1 MKMKVYIDPTQLQRL
16 VDGEC
21 TSAEVRAILMT
32 ARSEPGCW
40 EQIAVALLEDRAWQC
55 RLQPQAMPA
64 APSSNL
70 AALEQILSQAGSEDR
85 AAKVAAIASATDSIS
100 SPRAT
105 VAATQRSF
113 PLSWLAMAAS
123 LIVVALL
130 GYSIG
135 QYSSTPSDGSGLAVD
150 SSRNAPAVPQLD
162 DLQAPRTTL
171 ASLEPNYRMQL
182 PAAEQREPG
191 RLRPN
196 GDVPMYEITS
206 LKQWRE
212 LDQPQRLDLTPE
224 QLAELNARGIGVQKD
239 FDVLSGKF
247 DDGRVFLVP
256 IRSIRVSPWQ

>member
-1 MKMKVYIDPTQLQRL
+1 MKEHIDPTQLQRL

-21 TSAEVRAILMT
+21 TPAEVRTILMT

-55 RLQPQAMPA
+55 RLQPQSTTAVLT
-64 APSSNL
+64 SDL
-70 AALEQILSQAGSEDR
+70 ASLEQLRSQAGSEDR
-85 AAKVAAIASATDSIS
+85 PANVAAFAPATDSFS
-100 SPRAT
+100 STRAAA
-105 VAATQRSF
+105 AATQRSF
-113 PLSWLAMAAS
+113 PQLSWLAMAAS
-123 LIVVALL
+123 LAVVALL

-135 QYSSTPSDGSGLAVD
+135 QHQSSPPAGSGLAVD
-150 SSRNAPAVPQLD
+150 SGGNAPAVPKLD

-182 PAAEQREPG
+182 PAAEQRDGG